1 MRTLDVYL
9 GDDLIGRI
17 VENRKGG
24 RFEYGA
30 DVVAR
35 LAGRP
40 VLSLSFPVKAR
51 PFGEEK
57 TSNWFNGLLPEGN
70 RRDEV
75 CRSLGVSVYD
85 WIGLLAE
92 IGWECAGAVRVFD
105 RDGAQRRMSEYKQ
118 ISNAELAERLSTIS
132 QQIPQPDSSL
142 FRMSLGGF
150 QEKLCVAM
158 PALPQSAESVEE
170 VAHIRAKEVLLPVG
184 NAPSTHILKPENSSA
199 YRGVAESEAWA
210 MTAASY
216 AANAARVALL
226 DIKNAPVTLV
236 VERFDREFAGGQRFA
251 KRLHQEDA
259 CQALGLD
266 PHNKYASTGKPKGD
280 DPTYASIAALLRKFS
295 VDPERELSELLC
307 QVIVNLALGNWD
319 AHAKNIALLYREPMT
334 PVLAPLYDVVPIA
347 EVEPRTKFLSMR
359 INGHIR
365 PEHVSAVDVIA
376 EAASWGVPTGEAESI
391 LNDVLLRLKDGVY
404 FASGVYPQAGK
415 RHKKAVLG
423 RIAQLSE

>member
-9 GDDLIGRI
+9 GEKLIGHI
-17 VENRKGG
+17 TENRKGG
-24 RFEYGA
+24 RFEYSA

-40 VLSLSFPVKAR
+40 VLSLSFPAKAR

-92 IGWECAGAVRVFD
+92 IGWECAGAVRVFE
-105 RDGAQRRMSEYKQ
+105 RGSTQRNTAEYQQ
-118 ISNAELAERLSTIS
+118 ISAAELAERLSAIS
-132 QQIPQPDSSL
+132 RQTPQPGSSF

-158 PALPQSAESVEE
+158 PAIPKNAETVESASHVSANE
-170 VAHIRAKEVLLPVG
+170 ILLPVG
-184 NAPSTHILKPENSSA
+184 DALSTHILKPENSSV
-199 YRGVAESEAWA
+199 YPGVAESEAWA

-216 AANAARVALL
+216 AAKAARVALL
-226 DIKNAPVTLV
+226 DIKGAPATLV
-236 VERFDREFAGGQRFA
+236 VERYDREPVSGHTFA

-266 PHNKYASTGKPKGD
+266 PRNKYASTGKPKGN
-280 DPTYASIAALLRKFS
+280 DPTYASIAVLLQKFS
-295 VDPERELSELLC
+295 ADPEHEISELLR
-307 QVIVNLALGNWD
+307 QMIVNFALGNWD
-319 AHAKNIALLYREPMT
+319 AHAKNIALLYREPMV

-347 EVEPRTKFLSMR
+347 QVEPRTEFLSMR

-365 PEHVSAVDVIA
+365 PEHVSAADVIA
-376 EAASWGVPTGEAESI
+376 EAASWGISTDKAQSI
-391 LNDVLLRLKDGVY
+391 LNDVLSRLEEGIS
-404 FASGVYPQAGK
+404 FASKIYPQAGK
-415 RHKKAVLG
+415 RHKEASLK
-423 RIAQLSE
+423 RIAHLSE